1 MERAGARRHAEADR
15 SLEEMNAPHP
25 DWIVPDWPA
34 PKGVSALIT
43 TRAGGVSTG
52 HFASFNLGLRAG
64 DDPQAVAANRT
75 RLGALLP
82 QPPRWLRQVHGSVVV
97 EADAL
102 GGEPEADAAIARRPG
117 TVCAVL
123 VADCI
128 PVLLADRAG
137 TMVGIAHAGWRGL
150 ARGVIEN
157 TVRAMTET
165 GRELIAYLG
174 PGIGPAVFEVGEDV
188 REAFLAR
195 DAGAAAAFTP
205 HAAGKW
211 LADLYLLARQ
221 SLQRSGVTE
230 VHGGTLCT
238 FSDAQRFFS
247 YRRERTTGRMAA
259 LIWRN

>member
-1 MERAGARRHAEADR
+1 
-15 SLEEMNAPHP
+15 MNAPHP

-34 PKGVSALIT
+34 PAGVKALIT
-43 TRAGGVSTG
+43 TRAGGVSAG
-52 HFASFNLGLRAG
+52 PFASFNLGMRAG
-64 DDPQAVAANRT
+64 DDPDAVAANRA
-75 RLGALLP
+75 RLSALLP

-97 EADAL
+97 
-102 GGEPEADAAIARRPG
+102 EADAAIARRPG

-137 TMVGIAHAGWRGL
+137 TTVGIAHAGWRGL

-157 TVRAMTET
+157 TVRAMTGA
-165 GRELIAYLG
+165 GRDLIAYLG
-174 PGIGPAVFEVGEDV
+174 PGIGPAAFEVGDDV

-195 DAGAAAAFTP
+195 DPGAAAAFKS

-221 SLQRSGVTE
+221 SLQRSGVAE
-230 VHGGTLCT
+230 VQGGTFCT
-238 FSDAQRFFS
+238 YSDAQRFFS

-259 LIWRN
+259 VIWRN